1 MRGHSQVAYG
11 GNASSNNTRL
21 EPSSKKLVEAMEP
34 RAASKKPAFSVSLP
48 PISPMT
54 NLFNTNITLLDPFF
68 TVTTASS
75 HVMEEVEDTLEVH
88 ETEFSQVQLE
98 TCVSDSTDDFHLM
111 QPLVLDEIDVEVF
124 NEITPAMVITNQ
136 DTKPADLLT
145 ALAEMPVIEATER
158 QARKSS

>member
-1 MRGHSQVAYG
+1 
-11 GNASSNNTRL
+11 
-21 EPSSKKLVEAMEP
+21 MED
-34 RAASKKPAFSVSLP
+34 A
-48 PISPMT
+48 
-54 NLFNTNITLLDPFF
+54 
-68 TVTTASS
+68 
-75 HVMEEVEDTLEVH
+75 LEVH

-145 ALAEMPVIEATER
+145 TLAEMPVIEATER